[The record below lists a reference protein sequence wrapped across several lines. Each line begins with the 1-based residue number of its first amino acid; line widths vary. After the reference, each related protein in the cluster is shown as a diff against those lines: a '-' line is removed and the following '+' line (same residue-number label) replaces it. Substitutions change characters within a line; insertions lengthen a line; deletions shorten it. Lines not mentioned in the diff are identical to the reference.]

1 MVASCRTLNYK
12 MRSSSPL
19 IIFLL
24 FIIPVTA
31 FSQFTLPF
39 FEDFSESVCDS
50 VFQGCSGPLPAGWTF
65 PTSDEGVFVGGPDN
79 EITWRA
85 GTLGFAGHIIGNP
98 PPAAY
103 FYWQP
108 SFTFYEFLMT
118 TPTIY
123 VGAAE
128 QVKVFYDME
137 LDFYEVGGTE
147 GLLIE
152 FRTPGQNWQQVLG
165 YEVSAGINVNF
176 PLRTDSYIANV
187 TDSIQLGFRAY
198 GENSWNIT

>member
-1 MVASCRTLNYK
+1 MK
-12 MRSSSPL
+12 SSSPL
-19 IIFLL
+19 IFFLL

-65 PTSDEGVFVGGPDN
+65 PTSDEGVFVEGPDN

-85 GTLGFAGHIIGNP
+85 GELGFVGHIIGNP

-123 VGAAE
+123 VGATE
-128 QVKVFYDME
+128 QVQVSFWME
-137 LDFYEVGGTE
+137 LDFWAGGAFLTTE
-147 GLLIE
+147 GLSIE
-152 FRTPGQNWQQVLG
+152 YRTP
-165 YEVSAGINVNF
+165 ACAARCTI
-176 PLRTDSYIANV
+176 D
-187 TDSIQLGFRAY
+187 
-198 GENSWNIT
+198 

>member
-1 MVASCRTLNYK
+1 
-12 MRSSSPL
+12 
-19 IIFLL
+19 
-24 FIIPVTA
+24 
-31 FSQFTLPF
+31 
-39 FEDFSESVCDS
+39 
-50 VFQGCSGPLPAGWTF
+50 LPAGWTF

-98 PPAAY
+98 HPAAY

-118 TPTIY
+118 SPTIY

-147 GLLIE
+147 GLLI
-152 FRTPGQNWQQVLG
+152 
-165 YEVSAGINVNF
+165 
-176 PLRTDSYIANV
+176 
-187 TDSIQLGFRAY
+187 
-198 GENSWNIT
+198 